1 MNKETHLLLISDTH
15 KSIEE
20 SDSSNSADHVEV
32 VVFNLDI
39 QENELVDMSADLR
52 IDSRC

>member
-1 MNKETHLLLISDTH
+1 MNEETYLLLISGAH

-32 VVFNLDI
+32 VVFNFDT
-39 QENELVDMSADLR
+39 QESDGDNHF
-52 IDSRC
+52 